1 MAFCVAHQ
9 PTSPLEDWN
18 AATPAHEAGDY
29 ARAYEIAR
37 AGLAEH
43 PDNGSLDDKLASY
56 VARAGDLEQALRHLQ
71 RAIERDPRPR
81 GWARTDEDLH
91 TPAVPA

>member
-1 MAFCVAHQ
+1 MAFCVTHG
-9 PTSPLEDWN
+9 PTSRFEDWN

-29 ARAYEIAR
+29 VRAYEIAR

-43 PDNGSLDDKLASY
+43 PDKGSPDYKLASY
-56 VARAGDLEQALRHLQ
+56 AAEAGDLEQVLRHLQ
-71 RAIERDPRPR
+71 IAVERDPRPR
-81 GWARTDEDLH
+81 GWARTDEDLD